1 MTREAY
7 NDTSAQSRLSSRAQP
22 GRSRGGE
29 NPMMADASASLIYC
43 QCASGTSGNGAE

>member
-22 GRSRGGE
+22 GRCRGGE
-29 NPMMADASASLIYC
+29 NPMMADAPVSLICCPY
-43 QCASGTSGNGAE
+43 ASGSSVE